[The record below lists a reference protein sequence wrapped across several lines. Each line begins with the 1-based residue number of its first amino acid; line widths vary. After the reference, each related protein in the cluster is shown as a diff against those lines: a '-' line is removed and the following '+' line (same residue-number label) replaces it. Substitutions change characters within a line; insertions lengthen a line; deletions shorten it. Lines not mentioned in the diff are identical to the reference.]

1 MPLRQKNS
9 APVIKCNF
17 FFFVNDHLSNIQIKE
32 KITEFHFHLM
42 AEKVDR
48 INELS

>member
-1 MPLRQKNS
+1 M
-9 APVIKCNF
+9 I

-32 KITEFHFHLM
+32 KVTDFQFHLM

-48 INELS
+48 INE